1 MIYRARARQMGY
13 GRPLGVLMLEENIP
27 CPPGTPG
34 NPTTFSC
41 PVYYEIVRGV
51 GIASLKRADGGGSRA
66 AFLEAAHRLVERD
79 VCAITGNCG
88 LMIVHQDEIARDV
101 RVPVF
106 MSSLLQLPW
115 IQRTLAPGAAI
126 GVVAST
132 ASSLSAAHLELAARG
147 VELNLA
153 LTSMEGRPHFRSAI
167 VEECGVLDADA
178 VCLEVLE
185 VARDLVGE
193 RADVRAIL
201 FECTDLPP
209 YAAQVQEETGLPVF
223 DITTLAEYVMSGL
236 RRERFRGVY

>member
-51 GIASLKRADGGGSRA
+51 GIASLKRADGEDSLG
-66 AFLEAAHRLVERD
+66 AFLEAAHRLMDRD

-88 LMIVHQDEIARDV
+88 LMIVHQDAIARHV
-101 RVPVF
+101 PVPVF

-115 IQRTLAPGAAI
+115 IQWTLGPGAAI

-132 ASSLSAAHLELAARG
+132 ASSLSVAHLELAARG
-147 VELNLA
+147 VELNVA
-153 LTSMEGRPHFRSAI
+153 LTSMEGKPHFRSAI
-167 VEECGVLDADA
+167 VEERGVLDADA
-178 VCLEVLE
+178 VCLEVRA
-185 VARDLVGE
+185 VVRDLARE
-193 RADVRAIL
+193 RSDLAAIL
-201 FECTDLPP
+201 FECADLPP
-209 YAAQVQEETGLPVF
+209 YAAKVQEEIGLPVF